1 MHEYD
6 LGNPVLN
13 IKEVMKILPHRYPFL
28 LVDKIVHLD
37 VEQDEIVGVKG
48 MSMNEQFFQ
57 GHFPG
62 APIMPGVLIIE
73 ALAQTGGILIHEKGY
88 HHKTAVL
95 LKVEGAKFRSPVS
108 PGDMLYLHVKSL
120 HLSNRGGKVKAQAM
134 VNKKLA
140 AEAEI
145 SYALVDM
152 ESI

>member
-1 MHEYD
+1 MVEYD

-28 LVDKIVHLD
+28 LVDKIVHID
-37 VEQDEIVGVKG
+37 IDNDEIVGVKG
-48 MSMNEQFFQ
+48 MSMNEMFFQ

-73 ALAQTGGILIHEKGY
+73 ALAQTGGVLIHQKGY
-88 HHKTAVL
+88 HQKTAVL
-95 LKVEGAKFRSPVS
+95 LKVEGAKFRNPVS
-108 PGDMLYLHVKSL
+108 PGDLLFLHVNSI
-120 HLSNRGGKVKAQAM
+120 HLSPRGGKVRAKAM
-134 VNKKLA
+134 VNNKLA

-145 SYALVDM
+145 SYALVDR